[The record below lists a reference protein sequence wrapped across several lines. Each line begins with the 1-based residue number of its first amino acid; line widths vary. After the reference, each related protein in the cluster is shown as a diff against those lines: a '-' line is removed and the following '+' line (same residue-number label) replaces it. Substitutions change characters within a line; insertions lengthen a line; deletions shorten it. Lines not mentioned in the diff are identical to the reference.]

1 MRLQGSNFTPH
12 FWSDHC
18 DIFSSFGVWNEE
30 EDSSFP
36 SFINSLFTLFTPM
49 PKEITT
55 SVNSLRI
62 EYLRRPFSSLL

>member
-18 DIFSSFGVWNEE
+18 AIFFSFGVWNEE

-36 SFINSLFTLFTPM
+36 SFINSLFILFPPM

-55 SVNSLRI
+55 TGNSLRI